1 MIRTDKLDTGP
12 ARVYLKER
20 KSGTVATTAASAVMT
35 GTTTK
40 FLTELE
46 VGDEIWAEGEAL
58 SRLVLTIT
66 SDTIANATT
75 PFTNTAAGK
84 TLDGNT
90 HVGGLIDGVTLT
102 EDTSVLAVV
111 VDELGTSVVDE
122 IVTGKSATVKF
133 RFREIRL
140 ENFKRAMAEAT
151 NIIVNV
157 AKRRFESTTSA
168 GLSLRSL
175 AKELTIKPIIGN
187 VETTDLEKIIVI
199 PFASPSAE
207 TRNFVF
213 AVSENRAIDA
223 VFRAFPDPAN
233 RNRLWYAGDRT
244 A

>member
-20 KSGTVATTAASAVMT
+20 KTGTVATAGTTALT
-35 GTTTK
+35 GTGTK
-40 FLTELE
+40 FLAELE
-46 VGDEIWAEGEAL
+46 VGEEIWVEGEAT
-58 SRLVLTIT
+58 SRIVATVT
-66 SDTIANATT
+66 SDTAATVTVAFATT
-75 PFTNTAAGK
+75 ASAK
-84 TLDGNT
+84 TLDGNA

-102 EDTSVLAVV
+102 EETSVLPVT
-111 VDELGTSVVDE
+111 VDELGSSTVDE
-122 IVTGKSATVKF
+122 IVTGKNVKVKL

-157 AKRRFESTTSA
+157 TKRRFESTTSA
-168 GLSLRSL
+168 GLSLLSI

-187 VETTDLEKIIVI
+187 VETTDLEKIIVF
-199 PFASPSAE
+199 PFAAPSAE
-207 TRNFVF
+207 TRNLVF

-223 VFRAFPDPAN
+223 SFTAFPDPKI
-233 RNRLWYAGDRT
+233 RNRIWYIGDRT